1 MRGAERALT
10 FENIHKLRIRSV
22 DCHKLPPLPPTLSLL
37 LFAACATTHD
47 NKSCNRLHTHAHTLA
62 HHKAAKGSS
71 DPSMIYNHAAAAR
84 FPRPA
89 IKATSCGRVCSL
101 SVCFCCVDNR
111 RKIVTFPWSLSSD
124 SAANRKS
131 ARENFSKATS

>member
-1 MRGAERALT
+1 MKIFINCAYAAWT
-10 FENIHKLRIRSV
+10 AIN
-22 DCHKLPPLPPTLSLL
+22 CHLCHRRCRFCCLL
-37 LFAACATTHD
+37 HVQQHMTTNHATGY
-47 NKSCNRLHTHAHTLA
+47 THAHTLA

-101 SVCFCCVDNR
+101 SVCLCCVDNR